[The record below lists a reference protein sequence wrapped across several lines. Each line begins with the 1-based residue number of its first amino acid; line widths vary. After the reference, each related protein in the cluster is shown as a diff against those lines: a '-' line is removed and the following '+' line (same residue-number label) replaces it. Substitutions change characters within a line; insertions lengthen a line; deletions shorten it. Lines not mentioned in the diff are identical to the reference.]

1 MKTRAR
7 LNAEPPGRRDRGEIC
22 RLCRRLGA
30 AAVKIVVL
38 SALFLTGA
46 CTREEPVQFR
56 PTATIKDIMLSVI
69 DPEADVLWNSVAT
82 IVGGSGTEE
91 RAPRTDEDWATLR
104 RSAIQLVEATNL
116 LRVPGR
122 LVARPGEKSENPRIE
137 LQPETIQKMIA
148 EDSAGWSALV
158 DRLHDAAAPALKA
171 IDARDVKGLFDAG
184 DQIEHACEACHQR
197 YWYPPAAASA
207 WKHEPGG
214 RLDDSA
220 AAPVHPKT
228 VDSGSTNSK
237 GGMIRGHVAVKGAV
251 PRNPII
257 RMGMD
262 PMCAKLNAGKR
273 TVQEIVSVTADGS
286 LGNVFVSLQGTFP
299 PTPLPSEPVAI
310 DQRACV
316 YVPRVVG
323 ARVGQTLQV
332 RNSDD
337 LLHNVHSASTR
348 GNDFNLSQPTAG
360 MGHRLSL
367 RHAETMLRITCDVHR
382 WMTAFVG
389 VVEHPYFA
397 TSSAEGSFTIANVPA
412 GTHTIQAWHEH
423 YGVVTQTV
431 RVTEGS
437 TTTIEFTYQ
446 TTGG

>member
-1 MKTRAR
+1 MSPFR
-7 LNAEPPGRRDRGEIC
+7 
-22 RLCRRLGA
+22 
-30 AAVKIVVL
+30 IVVTVGVL
-38 SALFLTGA
+38 VVAAGG
-46 CTREEPVQFR
+46 CNTREEQPQFR
-56 PTATIKDIMLSVI
+56 PTATVKDIMLSVI

-82 IVGGSGTEE
+82 IVSASGTEE
-91 RAPRTDEDWATLR
+91 REPRTDEEWATLR

-148 EDSAGWSALV
+148 EDPAGWSALV

-184 DQIEHACEACHQR
+184 DQMEHACEACHQR
-197 YWYPPAAASA
+197 YWYPPGAASA

-220 AAPVHPKT
+220 AAL
-228 VDSGSTNSK
+228 VDRGAGAGSTTTK
-237 GGMIRGHVAVKGAV
+237 GGTIRGHVAVKGAV
-251 PRNPII
+251 PGNPII

-273 TVQEIVSVTADGS
+273 PVQEIVSATADGS
-286 LGNVFVSLQGTFP
+286 LANVFVSLQGTFP
-299 PTPLPSEPVAI
+299 PTPVPSEPVAI
-310 DQRACV
+310 DQRACL
-316 YVPRVVG
+316 YVPRVIG
-323 ARVGQTLQV
+323 ARVNQTLQV
-332 RNSDD
+332 RNSDEG
-337 LLHNVHSASTR
+337 LHNVHSASAH
-348 GNDFNLSQPTAG
+348 GNDFNLSQPTGG

-367 RHAETMLRITCDVHR
+367 RNAEKMLRITCDVHR

-389 VVEHPYFA
+389 VVDHPYFA
-397 TSSAEGSFTIANVPA
+397 TSGAGGSFTIVNVPP
-412 GTHTIQAWHEH
+412 GSYTIHSWHELF
-423 YGVVTQTV
+423 GELTQTV

-437 TTTIEFTYQ
+437 TSTVEFAYQ
-446 TTGG
+446 K

>member
-1 MKTRAR
+1 MKSRTV
-7 LNAEPPGRRDRGEIC
+7 
-22 RLCRRLGA
+22 LC
-30 AAVKIVVL
+30 L
-38 SALFLTGA
+38 SALILIASG
-46 CTREEPVQFR
+46 CNTREERQPQAQFR
-56 PTATIKDIMLSVI
+56 PTATIKDIMTSII

-82 IVGGSGTEE
+82 IVSASGTEE
-91 RAPRTDEDWATLR
+91 RQPRTDEEWATLR

-122 LVARPGEKSENPRIE
+122 HVAKPGEKSENPRIE

-148 EDSAGWSALV
+148 EDPAGWSALV
-158 DRLHDAAAPALKA
+158 DRLHDAAVPALKA
-171 IDARDVKGLFDAG
+171 IDARNVKGVFDAG

-214 RLDDSA
+214 RLDDST
-220 AAPVHPKT
+220 AAPVHRGGEVPGPT
-228 VDSGSTNSK
+228 MAK
-237 GGMIRGHVAVKGAV
+237 GGTIRGHVGVKGQV
-251 PRNPII
+251 PGNPII

-273 TVQEIVSVTADGS
+273 PVQEIVSATADGS
-286 LGNVFVSLQGTFP
+286 LANVFVNLQGTFP
-299 PTPLPSEPVAI
+299 PTPVPSEPVAI

-332 RNSDD
+332 RNSDE
-337 LLHNVHSASTR
+337 LLHNVHSASTH

-367 RHAETMLRITCDVHR
+367 RNAEQMLRITCDVHR

-389 VVEHPYFA
+389 VVDHPYFA
-397 TSSAEGSFTIANVPA
+397 TSGTVGTFTINNVPS
-412 GTHTIQAWHEH
+412 GTHTIHAWHELF
-423 YGVVTQTV
+423 GTLTQTV
-431 RVTEGS
+431 RVVEGGTS
-437 TTTIEFTYQ
+437 TVEFAYRA
-446 TTGG
+446 GAGP